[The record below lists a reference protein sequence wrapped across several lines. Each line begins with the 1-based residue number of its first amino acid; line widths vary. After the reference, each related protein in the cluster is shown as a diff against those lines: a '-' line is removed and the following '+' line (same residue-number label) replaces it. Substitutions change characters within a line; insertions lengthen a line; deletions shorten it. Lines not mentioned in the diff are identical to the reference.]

1 MPGAGK
7 TVLAQQYAFTNGSDD
22 EPAVYLTCER
32 AFDKLIAYGQELA
45 FFDPT
50 KIGRGVR
57 YHDAGAVLHD
67 RGLPG
72 LLELLDELLLAAHR
86 GLLIID
92 SFKALHAFAE
102 GDGPYPRFLHDLA
115 GRLSAYAV
123 TSLWLGLHPG
133 RGRRRAGVRRCGR
146 DPVARHQPPGRAD
159 GPPARGAQAAR
170 QPLRRRSAR
179 LSVVAHRPVGLSP
192 PRRRP
197 AARRRAEPAPRLSS
211 GVSELDAMLDGG
223 YRAGTSTLVAGPA
236 GTGKTLL
243 GLHFARAGGDAE
255 PDLIASF
262 QETAEQ
268 LRNTVAGLGW
278 SWPTQVHVLH
288 RVPVDLYVDEWIHEL
303 LATVRALGARRVV
316 IDSLGDLQ
324 LAVPDDARFREL
336 LFSLVHRL
344 VRQRVTVLFTL
355 EVPQLFG
362 VTQLSEKAISHLS
375 DNVLLLQYLRGESQL
390 KRALTVLESRASR
403 HEPYIRQY
411 LIGAGGLRLGD
422 PFRPDQDLA

>member
-1 MPGAGK
+1 MARSWLSSTP
-7 TVLAQQYAFTNGSDD
+7 
-22 EPAVYLTCER
+22 P
-32 AFDKLIAYGQELA
+32 
-45 FFDPT
+45 

-102 GDGPYPRFLHDLA
+102 GDGPYRRFLHDLA

-123 TSLWLGLHPG
+123 TSLWLGEYTPDEVGAAPEFAVADAILLLGTSHRAERTTRLLEVLKL
-133 RGRRRAGVRRCGR
+133 RGSRFAAGQHGY
-146 DPVARHQPPGRAD
+146 
-159 GPPARGAQAAR
+159 
-170 QPLRRRSAR
+170 R
-179 LSVVAHRPVGLSP
+179 LSRTGLSVF
-192 PRRRP
+192 PRLADDRQLADERNQP
-197 AARRRAEPAPRLSS
+197 TAPRLSS

-255 PDLIASF
+255 PALIASF

-268 LRNTVAGLGW
+268 LRSTVAGLGW

-303 LATVRALGARRVV
+303 LATVRTLGARRVV

-336 LFSLVHRL
+336 LFSLVHHL

-390 KRALTVLESRASR
+390 KRALTVLKSRASR

-411 LIGAGGLRLGD
+411 VIGAGGLRLGD